1 VIKFV
6 GIVTDQSL
14 FVNLAAEIPFVCF
27 EGFAGKMVRAD
38 RLWRAATIR
47 FEYPGA
53 PDQSSRMRLRVIST
67 GGTIDKVY
75 FDAASTYDVGEPQVG
90 PLFKEA
96 NVTFEYAIESVLQK
110 DSLNMTD
117 EDRALIRQRVEA
129 SPEKLILITHGTD
142 TMTETAAKLA
152 GIPDK
157 VIVFT
162 GSMLPARFRSSDA
175 LFNLGCAVGA
185 LQVLPPGV
193 YIAMNGQIA
202 PAGAVKKNRAMSR
215 FEPKG

>member
-1 VIKFV
+1 
-6 GIVTDQSL
+6 
-14 FVNLAAEIPFVCF
+14 
-27 EGFAGKMVRAD
+27 
-38 RLWRAATIR
+38 
-47 FEYPGA
+47 
-53 PDQSSRMRLRVIST
+53 MRLRVIST

-75 FDAASTYDVGEPQVG
+75 FDAASAYDVGEPQVG

-129 SPEKLILITHGTD
+129 SPENLILITHGTD
-142 TMTETAAKLA
+142 TMTQTAAQLA
-152 GIPDK
+152 GIPKK
-157 VIVFT
+157 VIVMT

-175 LFNLGCAVGA
+175 VFNLGCAVGA

-193 YIAMNGQIA
+193 YIAMNGRIA
-202 PAGAVKKNRAMSR
+202 PADSVKKNRAMSR
-215 FEPKG
+215 FEPKA